1 MFAPTN
7 AAFRALPA
15 GALDK
20 LLANPED
27 LKKLLLTHVV
37 SGTVYSRGLSSGAV
51 SVLSGGTV
59 AVSVTASMFHS
70 SISLMLFHSKINKCV
85 FVFFL
90 SEAVY
95 IGNAKVI
102 DTDLSASNGIVHVID
117 QVILQRNVEQ
127 PPAAQQYY

>member
-1 MFAPTN
+1 MF
-7 AAFRALPA
+7 
-15 GALDK
+15 
-20 LLANPED
+20 
-27 LKKLLLTHVV
+27 
-37 SGTVYSRGLSSGAV
+37 
-51 SVLSGGTV
+51 
-59 AVSVTASMFHS
+59 
-70 SISLMLFHSKINKCV
+70 
-85 FVFFL
+85 FFL